1 MANQWIER
9 WQQGHIGWHEARGN
23 ASLKEYWRGTGKRVL
38 VPLCGKSQDLLWLEA
53 QGNDVTGVELSE
65 MAVKAFLDENQ
76 LAYTVS
82 DKVLRAYRATERRIT
97 IYCGDYF
104 ALQVGALQA
113 GSFDAHFDRGALI
126 ALPRDRRPAYAAHTS
141 SLLSDTAE
149 QLLITLEYDQSVA
162 KGPPFSVTA
171 DEVLEY
177 WPNLQRV
184 AARNDIAN
192 GPPKFRDAGLTEMIE
207 VIWRSD

>member
-9 WQQGHIGWHEARGN
+9 WEHGRIGWHEAHGN
-23 ASLKEYWRGTGKRVL
+23 ASLKEYWRGTGKHVL
-38 VPLCGKSQDLLWLEA
+38 VPFCGKSRDLLWLEA

-65 MAVKAFLDENQ
+65 IAVKAFFDENE
-76 LAYTVS
+76 LPYTVRNEN
-82 DKVLRAYRATERRIT
+82 LAAYRATELNIT

-104 ALQVGALQA
+104 ALQA
-113 GSFDAHFDRGALI
+113 GPFDGHFDRGALI

-149 QLLITLEYDQSVA
+149 QLLITLEYDQSIV
-162 KGPPFSVTA
+162 KGPPFSLTA

-184 AARNDIAN
+184 AARDDIAN

-207 VIWRSD
+207 VIWCSG